1 MIMKRR
7 RFLMS
12 WQADKTKQEP
22 TSNQKEPLTQQ
33 LTQLNQTIA
42 ELRNY
47 QGTQIQ
53 LQATAKTS
61 LDQQLHQIEQTAQQV
76 NQQFQ
81 TTLNNLDSSNA
92 SSQAQLKQTLQSAYA
107 AFQKQTNLISQENL
121 TALKQIQ
128 TEQAKNNQR
137 LSQLSDQVNQTIQET
152 MAQVADQMDQ
162 QLQTTK
168 KRFSWY
174 EIKNYLLA
182 VIPTGILTGLI
193 FWLLTKYFG

>member
-1 MIMKRR
+1 
-7 RFLMS
+7 
-12 WQADKTKQEP
+12 
-22 TSNQKEPLTQQ
+22 
-33 LTQLNQTIA
+33 
-42 ELRNY
+42 
-47 QGTQIQ
+47 
-53 LQATAKTS
+53 
-61 LDQQLHQIEQTAQQV
+61 
-76 NQQFQ
+76 
-81 TTLNNLDSSNA
+81 
-92 SSQAQLKQTLQSAYA
+92 
-107 AFQKQTNLISQENL
+107 
-121 TALKQIQ
+121 IQ

>member
-1 MIMKRR
+1 MKT
-7 RFLMS
+7 
-12 WQADKTKQEP
+12 AP
-22 TSNQKEPLTQQ
+22 INQ
-33 LTQLNQTIA
+33 
-42 ELRNY
+42 LR
-47 QGTQIQ
+47 
-53 LQATAKTS
+53 
-61 LDQQLHQIEQTAQQV
+61 QIEQTAQQV

-92 SSQAQLKQTLQSAYA
+92 SSQAQLKQTLQSACA
-107 AFQKQTNLISQENL
+107 TFQKQTNLISQENL
-121 TALKQIQ
+121 TALKRIQ
-128 TEQAKNNQR
+128 TEQGQNNQR
-137 LSQLSDQVNQTIQET
+137 LSQLSDQVNQAIQET
-152 MAQVADQMDQ
+152 LAQVANQVEQ

>member
-1 MIMKRR
+1 MCIRDR
-7 RFLMS
+7 
-12 WQADKTKQEP
+12 
-22 TSNQKEPLTQQ
+22 
-33 LTQLNQTIA
+33 TIA

-61 LDQQLHQIEQTAQQV
+61 LDQQLHQIEQTAQKV

-81 TTLNNLDSSNA
+81 TTLNNLDSSNI
-92 SSQAQLKQTLQSAYA
+92 SSQAQLKQTLQSTYA

-128 TEQAKNNQR
+128 SEQTQNNQN
-137 LSQLSDQVNQTIQET
+137 LSQLSNQVNQTIQET
-152 MAQVADQMDQ
+152 MAQVAKQVAQ

-174 EIKNYLLA
+174 
-182 VIPTGILTGLI
+182 
-193 FWLLTKYFG
+193 

>member
-1 MIMKRR
+1 
-7 RFLMS
+7 MS
-12 WQADKTKQEP
+12 WQADKPNQES
-22 TSNQKEPLTQQ
+22 TSTPNEPLTQQ
-33 LTQLNQTIA
+33 LTQLNQTLT

-53 LQATAKTS
+53 LQSTAKTS
-61 LDQQLHQIEQTAQQV
+61 LDQQLHQIEQTARQV
-76 NQQFQ
+76 NQEFQ
-81 TTLNNLDSSNA
+81 MTLNNLDSNNA

-182 VIPTGILTGLI
+182 VIPTGILTGLV

>member
-1 MIMKRR
+1 
-7 RFLMS
+7 
-12 WQADKTKQEP
+12 
-22 TSNQKEPLTQQ
+22 
-33 LTQLNQTIA
+33 
-42 ELRNY
+42 
-47 QGTQIQ
+47 
-53 LQATAKTS
+53 
-61 LDQQLHQIEQTAQQV
+61 
-76 NQQFQ
+76 
-81 TTLNNLDSSNA
+81 LDSSTA

>member
-1 MIMKRR
+1 MKRR

-12 WQADKTKQEP
+12 WQTDKPNQEP
-22 TSNQKEPLTQQ
+22 TSNPNEPLKQQ
-33 LTQLNQTIA
+33 LTQLERTLI

-53 LQATAKTS
+53 FQATAKTS
-61 LDQQLHQIEQTAQQV
+61 LDQQLQQIEQTAQQV

-92 SSQAQLKQTLQSAYA
+92 NSQAQLKQTLQSAYA
-107 AFQKQTNLISQENL
+107 TFQKQTNLISQQNL

-128 TEQAKNNQR
+128 AEQVKSTQTVN
-137 LSQLSDQVNQTIQET
+137 QLSSQVSQTIQAT
-152 MAQVADQMDQ
+152 MAQIANQVEQ
-162 QLQTTK
+162 QLQATK
-168 KRFSWY
+168 KRFSWF

-182 VIPTGILTGLI
+182 VIPTGILTGLV
-193 FWLLTKYFG
+193 FGLLTHFLGR

>member
-1 MIMKRR
+1 
-7 RFLMS
+7 MS

-22 TSNQKEPLTQQ
+22 TSNQNEPLTQQ

-92 SSQAQLKQTLQSAYA
+92 SSQAQL
-107 AFQKQTNLISQENL
+107 KQTNLISQENL

>member
-1 MIMKRR
+1 
-7 RFLMS
+7 MS
-12 WQADKTKQEP
+12 WQADKPKQAS
-22 TSNQKEPLTQQ
+22 TSKQHEPLTQQ
-33 LTQLNQTIA
+33 LTRLNQTLT

-53 LQATAKTS
+53 LQSTAKTS

-81 TTLNNLDSSNA
+81 TTLNSLDSSNV

-107 AFQKQTNLISQENL
+107 AFQKQTNLISQQNL
-121 TALKQIQ
+121 AALKQIQ
-128 TEQAKNNQR
+128 TEQGQNNQR
-137 LSQLSDQVNQTIQET
+137 LSQLSDQVNQVIQET
-152 MAQVADQMDQ
+152 MAQVADQVDQ

-182 VIPTGILTGLI
+182 VIPTGMLTGLI

>member
-1 MIMKRR
+1 LI
-7 RFLMS
+7 
-12 WQADKTKQEP
+12 
-22 TSNQKEPLTQQ
+22 
-33 LTQLNQTIA
+33 

-61 LDQQLHQIEQTAQQV
+61 LDQQLQQIEQTAQQV
-76 NQQFQ
+76 NHQFQ
-81 TTLNNLDSSNA
+81 TTLNNLDASNN
-92 SSQAQLKQTLQSAYA
+92 SSQVQLKQTLQNAYA
-107 AFQKQTNLISQENL
+107 AFQKQTQLISQQNL

-128 TEQAKNNQR
+128 AEQVKSTQTVN
-137 LSQLSDQVNQTIQET
+137 QLSSQVSQTIQAT
-152 MAQVADQMDQ
+152 MTQIAKQVEQ

-168 KRFSWY
+168 RRFSWY

-193 FWLLTKYFG
+193 FWLLTRYFG

>member
-1 MIMKRR
+1 
-7 RFLMS
+7 MS
-12 WQADKTKQEP
+12 WQGDKPKQEP
-22 TSNQKEPLTQQ
+22 TSNQNEPLTQQ
-33 LTQLNQTIA
+33 LTKLNQTLA

-53 LQATAKTS
+53 LQSTAKTS
-61 LDQQLHQIEQTAQQV
+61 LDQQLHQIEQTAQKV

-81 TTLNNLDSSNA
+81 TTLNNLDSSNI
-92 SSQAQLKQTLQSAYA
+92 SSQAQLKQTLQNAYA
-107 AFQKQTNLISQENL
+107 AFQKQTNLISQKNL

-128 TEQAKNNQR
+128 SEQTRNNQN
-137 LSQLSDQVNQTIQET
+137 LSQLSDQVNQAIQET
-152 MAQVADQMDQ
+152 MAQVANQVEQ

-182 VIPTGILTGLI
+182 VIPTGMLTGLI

>member
-1 MIMKRR
+1 
-7 RFLMS
+7 MS
-12 WQADKTKQEP
+12 WQADKPKQEP
-22 TSNQKEPLTQQ
+22 TSNQSEPLTRQ
-33 LTQLNQTIA
+33 LTQLNQTLA

-81 TTLNNLDSSNA
+81 TTLNNLDSSNV
-92 SSQAQLKQTLQSAYA
+92 SSQAQLKQTLQNAYA

-121 TALKQIQ
+121 AALKQIQ
-128 TEQAKNNQR
+128 TEQGQNNQR

-152 MAQVADQMDQ
+152 MAQVADQVDQ

-182 VIPTGILTGLI
+182 VIPVGILTGLV

>member
-1 MIMKRR
+1 
-7 RFLMS
+7 MS
-12 WQADKTKQEP
+12 WQADKPNQES
-22 TSNQKEPLTQQ
+22 TSNQNEPLTQQ
-33 LTQLNQTIA
+33 LTQLNQTLA

-53 LQATAKTS
+53 LQSTAKTS

-92 SSQAQLKQTLQSAYA
+92 SSQAQLKQILQSTYEG
-107 AFQKQTNLISQENL
+107 FQKQTNLISQENL

-128 TEQAKNNQR
+128 TEQGQNNQR
-137 LSQLSDQVNQTIQET
+137 LSQLSDQVNQVIQET
-152 MAQVADQMDQ
+152 MAQVADQVDQ

-168 KRFSWY
+168 KRFSWF

-193 FWLLTKYFG
+193 FWLLTRYLG

>member
-1 MIMKRR
+1 
-7 RFLMS
+7 MS
-12 WQADKTKQEP
+12 WQADKPNQEP
-22 TSNQKEPLTQQ
+22 TSQNKDLMQQ
-33 LTQLNQTIA
+33 LTQLNQTLT

-53 LQATAKTS
+53 LQSTAKTS

-81 TTLNNLDSSNA
+81 TTLNNLDSSKA
-92 SSQAQLKQTLQSAYA
+92 SSQAQLKQTLQGAYA

-128 TEQAKNNQR
+128 TEQGQNTQTLN
-137 LSQLSDQVNQTIQET
+137 QLSDQVNQTIQAT
-152 MAQVADQMDQ
+152 MAQVAKQVDQ

-182 VIPTGILTGLI
+182 VIPTGMLTGI
-193 FWLLTKYFG
+193 VFWLLTKYFG

>member
-1 MIMKRR
+1 
-7 RFLMS
+7 MS
-12 WQADKTKQEP
+12 WQADKTNQEP
-22 TSNQKEPLTQQ
+22 TSQNKDLMQQ
-33 LTQLNQTIA
+33 LTQLNQTLT

-53 LQATAKTS
+53 LQSTAKTS

-92 SSQAQLKQTLQSAYA
+92 SSQAQLKQTLQSAYEG
-107 AFQKQTNLISQENL
+107 FKKQTNLISQENL

-128 TEQAKNNQR
+128 TEQAQNNQR
-137 LSQLSDQVNQTIQET
+137 LGQLSDQVNQTIQET
-152 MAQVADQMDQ
+152 MAQVANQVDQ

-168 KRFSWY
+168 KRLSWY

-193 FWLLTKYFG
+193 FWLLTRCLG

>member
-1 MIMKRR
+1 
-7 RFLMS
+7 MS
-12 WQADKTKQEP
+12 WQADKPNQEP
-22 TSNQKEPLTQQ
+22 TSKPNEPLKQQ
-33 LTQLNQTIA
+33 LTQLERTLI

-61 LDQQLHQIEQTAQQV
+61 LDQQLQQIEQTAQQV
-76 NQQFQ
+76 NHQFQ
-81 TTLNNLDSSNA
+81 TTLNNLDASNN
-92 SSQAQLKQTLQSAYA
+92 SSQVQLKQTLQNAYA
-107 AFQKQTNLISQENL
+107 AFQKQTQLISQQNL

-128 TEQAKNNQR
+128 AEQVKSTQTVN
-137 LSQLSDQVNQTIQET
+137 QLSSQVSQTIQAT
-152 MAQVADQMDQ
+152 MAQIAKQVEQ

-168 KRFSWY
+168 RRFSWY

-193 FWLLTKYFG
+193 FWLLTRYFG

>member
-1 MIMKRR
+1 M
-7 RFLMS
+7 
-12 WQADKTKQEP
+12 
-22 TSNQKEPLTQQ
+22 
-33 LTQLNQTIA
+33 TQLNQTIA

-47 QGTQIQ
+47 QGTHIQ

-128 TEQAKNNQR
+128 TEQAKNNHR

>member
-1 MIMKRR
+1 
-7 RFLMS
+7 MS

-22 TSNQKEPLTQQ
+22 TSNQNEPLTQQ

-128 TEQAKNNQR
+128 TEQAKR
-137 LSQLSDQVNQTIQET
+137 RWPKSL
-152 MAQVADQMDQ
+152 
-162 QLQTTK
+162 
-168 KRFSWY
+168 
-174 EIKNYLLA
+174 IKWISSYKPRKSGSRGMKLR
-182 VIPTGILTGLI
+182 IIC
-193 FWLLTKYFG
+193 WL

>member
-1 MIMKRR
+1 MKRR

-12 WQADKTKQEP
+12 WQADKPNQES
-22 TSNQKEPLTQQ
+22 TSNQHEPLTQQ
-33 LTQLNQTIA
+33 LTQLNQTLT

-61 LDQQLHQIEQTAQQV
+61 LDQQLQQIEQTAQQV

-81 TTLNNLDSSNA
+81 MTLNNLDSSNA
-92 SSQAQLKQTLQSAYA
+92 NSQAQLKQTLQNAYEV
-107 AFQKQTNLISQENL
+107 FQKQTNLISQENL

-128 TEQAKNNQR
+128 TEQAQNNQR
-137 LSQLSDQVNQTIQET
+137 LGQLSDQVNQTIQET
-152 MAQVADQMDQ
+152 MAQVAKQVEQ

-193 FWLLTKYFG
+193 FWLLTRYLG

>member
-1 MIMKRR
+1 
-7 RFLMS
+7 MS
-12 WQADKTKQEP
+12 WQADKPKQEP
-22 TSNQKEPLTQQ
+22 TSNQSEPLTRQ
-33 LTQLNQTIA
+33 LTQLNQTLA

-61 LDQQLHQIEQTAQQV
+61 LDQQLHQIEQTARQV
-76 NQQFQ
+76 NQEFQ
-81 TTLNNLDSSNA
+81 TTLNNLDSNNA
-92 SSQAQLKQTLQSAYA
+92 SSQAQLKQTLQNAYA
-107 AFQKQTNLISQENL
+107 VFQKQTNLISQENL
-121 TALKQIQ
+121 AALKQIQ
-128 TEQAKNNQR
+128 TEQGQNNQR

-152 MAQVADQMDQ
+152 MAQVADQVDQ

-182 VIPTGILTGLI
+182 VIPTGILTGLV
-193 FWLLTKYFG
+193 FWLLTRYFS

>member
-1 MIMKRR
+1 
-7 RFLMS
+7 MS
-12 WQADKTKQEP
+12 WQADKPNQEP
-22 TSNQKEPLTQQ
+22 TSQNKDLMQQ
-33 LTQLNQTIA
+33 LTQLNQTLT

-53 LQATAKTS
+53 LQSTAKTS

-107 AFQKQTNLISQENL
+107 TFQKQTNLISQENL
-121 TALKQIQ
+121 TALKRIQ
-128 TEQAKNNQR
+128 TEQGQNNQR

-168 KRFSWY
+168 KRLSWY